1 MGVRRAIAVGIGV
14 GLWLLPTP
22 AFAFGSL
29 THALIAERAYGRLV
43 AKSPWLAVHRDAFFW
58 GAIAPD
64 FDHTGPVARRAHAR
78 GAVASL
84 WREAK
89 ASGDAATQ
97 AFVLGWAVHVAAD
110 EQAEATLAAPAR
122 RERVRQALVRSG
134 ADKVPQAL
142 GPLIEWAVD
151 AALVPVA
158 DDSLIDVYRGAYLHA
173 ASPAGAPMRE
183 VMARVLGTDEGTYFG
198 WARLQTV
205 MSAGG
210 PDRYLTERSRYARIE
225 PWTLPLRTPA
235 VRHALGDLTPLLTR
249 SVDLGVAQAE
259 TMMRPEPETAA
270 AEPVKPSP

>member
-1 MGVRRAIAVGIGV
+1 MGVRKAIA
-14 GLWLLPTP
+14 GLLGLGLLLLPTP

-64 FDHTGPVARRAHAR
+64 FDHDGAVARRAHAP

-84 WREAK
+84 WREAR

-110 EQAEATLAAPAR
+110 EQAEATLSAPSR
-122 RERVRQALVRSG
+122 RERIRQALERAG
-134 ADKVPQAL
+134 AANLPPTL

-151 AALVPVA
+151 AALVPIA

-210 PDRYLTERSRYARIE
+210 PDRYLAERSRYVRVE
-225 PWTLPLRTPA
+225 PWTIPLRAPA
-235 VRHALGDLTPLLTR
+235 VRQALGDLRPLVAS
-249 SVDLGVAQAE
+249 SVDTGVARAE
-259 TMMRPEPETAA
+259 SLMRGAETAA
-270 AEPVKPSP
+270 AKP